1 MSETD
6 VTAIRNAVQS
16 TNVWLNEIGAA
27 MEWSDAQHSY
37 RLLRAVL
44 HALRDW
50 LTVDEAAQFAAQL
63 PMLVRGIYYE
73 GWNPSKTP
81 AHPRK
86 KEDFKA
92 RVDKDFETDP
102 LLDTEEAIAAVFKVI
117 DRHVSGGEVEQVRE
131 SLRTDLR
138 GLWPAG

>member
-1 MSETD
+1 MTETGI
-6 VTAIRNAVQS
+6 TAIRNAVQS
-16 TNVWLNEIGAA
+16 ANVWLNDLAEATGWAD
-27 MEWSDAQHSY
+27 EQHNY

-63 PMLVRGIYYE
+63 PTLVRGIYYE

-81 AHPRK
+81 VHPRRE
-86 KEDFKA
+86 EDFEA

-102 LLDTEEAIAAVFKVI
+102 LLDTEESIAAVFKVI
-117 DRHVSGGEVEQVRE
+117 DKHVSGGEVAQVRDA
-131 SLRTDLR
+131 LRRDLR
-138 GLWPAG
+138 KLWPEG